1 MLGLI
6 VAALRARRA
15 AALVML
21 VLAAVTM
28 GAAVGAAAASG
39 RMQRDAVTARIA
51 AATPVERTLSVRSA
65 VALGTQPDDI
75 VGRFQALITGVP
87 AERSVLGVRYSGVL
101 RAGDE
106 LRLPIELRAV
116 DGFCGNATMLQGR
129 CPERD
134 GEIVLP
140 PDVARQL
147 GLAVG
152 DPLRQDGG
160 SGVAVVPLTL
170 VGLFAPSDPLGWYWS
185 GLDGLAAY
193 TTRGTV
199 AKPGG
204 AGFGLALACDFV
216 VASTRARFGTMFL
229 ARGLSPDFATSWLL
243 PRLVGLRMAT
253 RLCLLPEIFDAA
265 RARELGLLEDVV
277 APEEL
282 PGAVATLAALLAAG
296 PPIATRLTKQL
307 LRDSFARGVAES
319 LAAETTA
326 QAVNRLSAD
335 AQEGI
340 AAFLERR
347 PARFEGR

>member
-1 MLGLI
+1 MSAVLVTRDGPVLTVTIDRPERRNAMTYGAWDELG
-6 VAALRARRA
+6 AAFQEAAARDARVVVVTGTGGAFCSGGDLDGGDRA
-15 AALVML
+15 AHPHAQ
-21 VLAAVTM
+21 LAAV
-28 GAAVGAAAASG
+28 
-39 RMQRDAVTARIA
+39 ARTCQA
-51 AATPVERTLSVRSA
+51 L
-65 VALGTQPDDI
+65 VALPQPTI
-75 VGRFQALITGVP
+75 AQV
-87 AERSVLGVRYSGVL
+87 
-101 RAGDE
+101 
-106 LRLPIELRAV
+106 
-116 DGFCGNATMLQGR
+116 N
-129 CPERD
+129 
-134 GEIVLP
+134 
-140 PDVARQL
+140 
-147 GLAVG
+147 
-152 DPLRQDGG
+152 
-160 SGVAVVPLTL
+160 
-170 VGLFAPSDPLGWYWS
+170 
-185 GLDGLAAY
+185 GLAA
-193 TTRGTV
+193 
-199 AKPGG
+199 G